1 MKHYKIVVV
10 GSGISSYFFLLGLD
24 RKLYKK
30 TCVLVGNTYSEKIY
44 KQTRY
49 TNFFLTNKFGGFAS
63 NWLGGFSE
71 FHKKELKLMKNSFCL
86 RLIKTHKLF
95 NKFYNSIYLDYFNLK
110 KPYFN
115 NIKSSKKLT
124 IGENKTIIEN
134 TDVLR
139 VKKIQNLKYIKSSLK
154 NIKKRK
160 SKIILTLDNKKN
172 FISCDKLI
180 LAAGTISTAGII
192 SKMLK
197 LKKVYF
203 KHQLYYQGF
212 VFFPFKSFTFQKFKF
227 STRSYF
233 DKKGK
238 FRGTLEFN
246 SRFIQEKLFKSSII
260 KNNKLLFFYPI
271 QF

>member
-30 TCVLVGNTYSEKIY
+30 TCVLVGNNYPDEIY
-44 KQTRY
+44 KQSVN

-71 FHKKELKLMKNSFCL
+71 FHKKELKLIKNSFCL
-86 RLIKTHKLF
+86 RLIKTHKSF
-95 NKFYNSIYLDYFNLK
+95 NEYYNNIYEHYFNLK
-110 KPYFN
+110 KTNFN

-124 IGENKTIIEN
+124 IGENKTLIEN

-139 VKKIQNLKYIKSSLK
+139 VKKLQNLKYINSSLK
-154 NIKKRK
+154 YIEKKK
-160 SKIILTLDNKKN
+160 GKIILTLDSKNN

-197 LKKVYF
+197 LKRIYF

-212 VFFPFKSFTFQKFKF
+212 VFFPFKTFTFQKFKF

-233 DKKGK
+233 D
-238 FRGTLEFN
+238 
-246 SRFIQEKLFKSSII
+246 
-260 KNNKLLFFYPI
+260 
-271 QF
+271 